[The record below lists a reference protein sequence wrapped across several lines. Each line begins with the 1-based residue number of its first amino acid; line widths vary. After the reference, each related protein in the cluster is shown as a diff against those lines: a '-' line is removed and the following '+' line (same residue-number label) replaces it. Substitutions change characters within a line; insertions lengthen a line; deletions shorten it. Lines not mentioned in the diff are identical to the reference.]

1 MRSTLAIVSATAVVV
16 GVGVFLGV
24 KAGTGAAS
32 STFTVTPEQLQINQ
46 RISSA
51 AVERS
56 NTALN
61 YLRPIRSSQLDT
73 ANNKGVQSPQ
83 NTQWLQAQIGTNAIG
98 TNQIQ
103 NGAVTAAKLA
113 SGAIQPKLAVRT
125 TTSGTIVPGNSTGP
139 LTASCN
145 TGEVATSGGFSAGVV
160 GGGGNTVVVNA
171 PTPVTPGSAPTGW
184 TVNVFNNSGVPNTFT
199 VYAICA
205 AP

>member
-24 KAGTGAAS
+24 KASTGAAS

-61 YLRPIRSSQLDT
+61 YLRPIRSTALDT
-73 ANNKGVQSPQ
+73 SNNQGVQSPQ
-83 NTQWLQAQIGTNAIG
+83 NTQWLQAQMGTNAIG
-98 TNQIQ
+98 TAQIQ
-103 NGAVTAAKLA
+103 NGAVTTAKLA
-113 SGAIQPKLAVRT
+113 GPVQPKLAVRST
-125 TTSGTIVPGNSTGP
+125 ATPTIAPGTSTGP
-139 LTASCN
+139 ITANCN
-145 TGEVATSGGFSAGVV
+145 TGEVATSGGFTAGVV
-160 GGGGNTVVVNA
+160 GGGGNSVVTSA
-171 PTPVTPGSAPTGW
+171 PNPNTAGGAPTGW
-184 TVNVFNNSGVPNTFT
+184 TVNVFNTSGVPNTFT

-205 AP
+205 AG